1 MLGVCRAERAIAPF
15 ASLMLL
21 LDQNI
26 SFRIVRLLKEVYPGC
41 VHLSRCGL
49 TDADDPDIWKYARKN
64 SLAIVTFDQDY
75 IDLAALRG
83 KPPCVILLRSGNS
96 STLALAHLLRKHRE
110 QILEFLA
117 DDLPEA
123 AAILELP

>member
-1 MLGVCRAERAIAPF
+1 
-15 ASLMLL
+15 MLL
-21 LDQNI
+21 FDQNI

-49 TDADDPDIWKYARKN
+49 TDADDPDIWRYARKHD
-64 SLAIVTFDQDY
+64 LAIVTFDQDY
-75 IDLAALRG
+75 IDIAALRG
-83 KPPCVILLRSGNS
+83 KSPRVILLRAGNS

-110 QILEFLA
+110 RIMEFLA
-117 DDLPEA
+117 EDQTEA